1 MAFPT
6 YIYGYPGDEKNAS
19 TAEINGIPLG
29 QRMIIDEREFRLAK
43 LGAAAAVA
51 GNVYKG
57 AILAV
62 ADTMLSYGMVL
73 SGTVAVG
80 ATSATIVTSGTTAFT
95 ANQFK
100 DGYLCIASSTGTGIG
115 YAYKIKANNS
125 AAAGSTNCT
134 VTLYDTDP
142 IKVALAGATTRVA
155 LVPNQY
161 RAIIVTTADTVMGS
175 KIVGVACA
183 TAAASAYIWVQTKGP
198 AAVQT
203 GATALVAGHP
213 VTCSTV
219 TAGVVGPAPIA
230 NTTLLTNGKQL
241 TIIGYGLT
249 EAVAVGFAMVNLTLD

>member
-6 YIYGYPGDEKNAS
+6 VLYGYPGDEKSAS
-19 TAEINGIPLG
+19 TAAINGVPIG
-29 QRMIIDEREFRLAK
+29 QKMVVDEREFRLAK

-51 GNVYKG
+51 GGLYEG
-57 AILAV
+57 PPLAV
-62 ADTMLSYGMVL
+62 ADTMLSYGMVI
-73 SGTVAVG
+73 SATVAVG
-80 ATSATIVTSGTTAFT
+80 ATSLIVKTSGTTAFT
-95 ANQFK
+95 ADMFK

-125 AAAGSTNCT
+125 AASGTANCT
-134 VTLYDTDP
+134 VTLYETDP
-142 IKVALAGATTRVA
+142 IKVALAGATTKVA
-155 LVPNQY
+155 LVENQY
-161 RAIIVTTADTVMGS
+161 NGAILTTANTIMGS
-175 KIVGVACA
+175 KILGVACA
-183 TAAASAYIWVQTKGP
+183 TAAASAYIWLQSKGP

-241 TIIGYGLT
+241 TVIGYGLT
-249 EAVAVGFAMVNLTLD
+249 EAAATGYAMVNLTLD